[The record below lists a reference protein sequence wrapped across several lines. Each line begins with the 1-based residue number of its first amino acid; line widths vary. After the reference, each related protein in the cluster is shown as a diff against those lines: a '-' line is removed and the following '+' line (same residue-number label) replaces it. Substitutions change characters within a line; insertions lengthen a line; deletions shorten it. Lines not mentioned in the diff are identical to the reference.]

1 MPTSKVR
8 CWGACK
14 GRPGSWMGRPVAV
27 IRFWAV
33 GSYTWCGDRQCCHR
47 SLNVCTCPLLP
58 RRRQLPGAH
67 GQRVGSDGGA
77 AAHGH
82 HAGHHPDQDKG
93 GCCGSGML
101 SWTAAVQTPPYLACL
116 AEQLSLKCTA
126 PLPSATLPAAHQQPM
141 CRTANCAAA
150 DAVPDQGHAAR
161 VPADWGGL
169 AGHAVPQAPQWCG
182 GRGLP
187 QRASRHTRNPLM
199 RLHSEAVDC
208 TLCRCLHPAITLSQS
223 PFHPPS
229 PVGILADEM
238 GLGKTIQT
246 IALLA
251 HLACER

>member
-1 MPTSKVR
+1 MVWRSPVLPSLIECVHLPPAAPQAPTPRSAWATRWLRWRSCSPWAPRWTPPRSRQRRVLWQWHVVMDR
-8 CWGACK
+8 CCAD
-14 GRPGSWMGRPVAV
+14 A
-27 IRFWAV
+27 
-33 GSYTWCGDRQCCHR
+33 T
-47 SLNVCTCPLLP
+47 LP
-58 RRRQLPGAH
+58 RL
-67 GQRVGSDGGA
+67 
-77 AAHGH
+77 
-82 HAGHHPDQDKG
+82 
-93 GCCGSGML
+93 SG
-101 SWTAAVQTPPYLACL
+101 
-116 AEQLSLKCTA
+116 LKCTA